1 MNIEFDPSRM
11 RPTSPSTNIAKHGV
25 SLARAGDLEILA
37 FLEDGRNNYGETRY
51 RAWGLIDGKAYCLA
65 FTDRNGILRAISL
78 RRARKKEIDRYV
90 PPKTTDTE
98 NPEWTEADFAAA
110 RPASELSPHI
120 RRAFPRT
127 RGPQKK
133 TPTKVPVSIC
143 LSPRR

>member
-1 MNIEFDPSRM
+1 M

-110 RPASELSPHI
+110 RPSSELPPTSGGHFHAPGGH
-120 RRAFPRT
+120 RRKHPPRCPS
-127 RGPQKK
+127 R
-133 TPTKVPVSIC
+133 SA
-143 LSPRR
+143 